1 MTWQLLIEWPVRRR
15 ELLQREKPWCKNPSV
30 PSKVHTVPSC
40 LAHSPEQNY
49 WLSPSP
55 STSTCMHTQ
64 AQTKPHTLLEVVGN
78 WELQLWWG
86 SRDNSNKGR
95 DLWQVFPVG
104 VGFSCKTAARMLS
117 YLYLFGRAL
126 VLLPW
131 SQRFSFAA
139 KRQDREWSG
148 ERKPLVCR
156 RCEAHYHATIGVN

>member
-104 VGFSCKTAARMLS
+104 VGFSCKSAARMLS

-126 VLLPW
+126 VYPGPRDFLLL
-131 SQRFSFAA
+131 QRDKIENEAVRENLWFAGDV
-139 KRQDREWSG
+139 K
-148 ERKPLVCR
+148 L
-156 RCEAHYHATIGVN
+156 TIMLR